1 MSVNPTN
8 LHENNNHLTVASNA
22 HNTIETLEKQAQD
35 FFSVERTPLQFTMQ
49 RMGQLQISSSG
60 RGRYNL
66 KNYQNQESL
75 TFVADKKR
83 FETEFEQQENFV
95 ILPKKKKKYMS
106 QIQNFF
112 RIYPERKKGDYSI
125 EKTINEINLKAE
137 GKFFSN
143 KPVLKKKRN
152 LEVEYLVVKAP
163 FKLENASEVIF
174 GPHPK
179 STYKDLN
186 TETKFELIFNSDK
199 PKTFHPDEIN
209 VHSDSN
215 VHLPRKAK
223 SSFKNIQISTSSKIE
238 LVTNKKKGPYDDLL
252 IDDQPDLFIEEY
264 PGKRYVSV
272 GMEHLTF
279 PGNLRSEFC
288 LEVDPNEEIFIPN
301 VYDMLLIQNF
311 WDNLEMKSFRIC
323 LRPLGHV
330 SNKNLINAPDI
341 NNKENIDENKDNNE
355 LEKEGN
361 KDEEK
366 KEDKKNNEEGND
378 ILKRQESGQE
388 TGSKKKSKFSLK
400 KSIFGKKGS

>member
-22 HNTIETLEKQAQD
+22 HNTIESLEKQAQD

-143 KPVLKKKRN
+143 KPVLKKK
-152 LEVEYLVVKAP
+152 K
-163 FKLENASEVIF
+163 
-174 GPHPK
+174 
-179 STYKDLN
+179 
-186 TETKFELIFNSDK
+186 KF
-199 PKTFHPDEIN
+199 
-209 VHSDSN
+209 
-215 VHLPRKAK
+215 
-223 SSFKNIQISTSSKIE
+223 
-238 LVTNKKKGPYDDLL
+238 
-252 IDDQPDLFIEEY
+252 
-264 PGKRYVSV
+264 
-272 GMEHLTF
+272 
-279 PGNLRSEFC
+279 RS
-288 LEVDPNEEIFIPN
+288 
-301 VYDMLLIQNF
+301 
-311 WDNLEMKSFRIC
+311 
-323 LRPLGHV
+323 
-330 SNKNLINAPDI
+330 
-341 NNKENIDENKDNNE
+341 
-355 LEKEGN
+355 
-361 KDEEK
+361 
-366 KEDKKNNEEGND
+366 
-378 ILKRQESGQE
+378 
-388 TGSKKKSKFSLK
+388 
-400 KSIFGKKGS
+400 